1 MKLRPSAIGA
11 ALLALTA
18 VSAQA
23 NITLPATGASQI
35 VFVAMDGANNLT
47 NPSVS
52 LTLNLGYSML
62 DFLPAITGWTLQA
75 GALTAPG
82 TTVVWDFLNNTR
94 TTNGVLDSGT
104 FAYNTPF
111 STYNAA
117 VVNGSEW
124 GVIAADNL
132 SGAASA
138 TTAANLNTMGTGN
151 STQAQMLAITGNAGP
166 GTAAANAANFFA
178 ANNNKGTHAPG
189 VNGGHVATGG
199 TEFLNS
205 SLGSS
210 FGAGSQYAQN
220 IPYLTTGSQNFIQ
233 FTRQQANTVVYQ
245 LGLVTGVDNVATNP
259 ATFTFDATAGTLT
272 YAMPV
277 PEPGQY
283 AMLLAGLAAIG
294 FVVRRR
300 QSRG

>member
-1 MKLRPSAIGA
+1 MNFKLSAIGA
-11 ALLALTA
+11 ALLAATA
-18 VSAQA
+18 LSAQA
-23 NITLPATGASQI
+23 NMTLPATGSSSV

-62 DFLPAITGWTLQA
+62 DFMPAISGWTQA
-75 GALTAPG
+75 AGSLTAAG
-82 TTVVWDFLNNTR
+82 TTVVWDFVNNTR
-94 TTNGVLDSGT
+94 TTNGVLDTGT

-111 STYNAA
+111 ASYNAA

-132 SGAASA
+132 SGASSA
-138 TTAANLNTMGTGN
+138 TTAANFNTMGTGN
-151 STQAQMLAITGNAGP
+151 STAAQMAAITSSGSP
-166 GTAAANAANFFA
+166 GQAAANAANYFA

-199 TEFLNS
+199 TEFLDS
-205 SLGSS
+205 TLGNS
-210 FGAGSQYAQN
+210 FGAGSAYAQN

-233 FTRQQANTVVYQ
+233 FTRQQANTIVYQ
-245 LGLVTGVDNVATNP
+245 LGLVTGIDTPSANP

-300 QSRG
+300 QSQR